1 MHRSIKQSGSV
12 VSEGMSGMNYFY
24 SHYLGTPI
32 MSITPASLELAVDQI
47 RLFVGHI
54 NNAQVID
61 LIDVGQVVDIAKP
74 ITVTALELEPG
85 FYYFLRFSFSLTG
98 LSDGVNSITSRIS
111 FPKPDGFN
119 FDTHVYSTTGL
130 GDLYNITAEGN
141 NIKSDLLMFTPGAV
155 VQHSYVFFNYT
166 LSVDHFMVPHNLHGI
181 YVVGD
186 TYKAINIHPARNVT
200 YNEIW
205 PGFNSDEIFLASGF
219 HIVTPFEG
227 INTAKIAGDS
237 VRLDIVWDMQ
247 DIIEVYEGITSS
259 PNDYIFVLRNGWWN
273 NFSVTVATSDAQ
285 WNVFI
290 SGDVNAFVQTLSDE
304 MKEKFAACFVSCN
317 GCSINENN
325 SCLCRDV
332 MINGVVHK
340 NVCYKNL
347 VYTIE
352 NPTTEQLRWI
362 EEFIIARR
370 KYIECKNKQTTESGT
385 KPRRT
390 RNLY

>member
-273 NFSVTVATSDAQ
+273 NFSVTV
-285 WNVFI
+285 V
-290 SGDVNAFVQTLSDE
+290 
-304 MKEKFAACFVSCN
+304 
-317 GCSINENN
+317 
-325 SCLCRDV
+325 
-332 MINGVVHK
+332 
-340 NVCYKNL
+340 
-347 VYTIE
+347 
-352 NPTTEQLRWI
+352 
-362 EEFIIARR
+362 EE
-370 KYIECKNKQTTESGT
+370 
-385 KPRRT
+385 
-390 RNLY
+390 